1 MELQSKNYTKAL
13 DIFQDCKNH
22 LCIHGVIHGLI
33 PSRIFMAD
41 DSATAMVAST
51 EGIYLGGNPDNDLF
65 LREMNSLLRHEIF
78 PKLDADDVL
87 DYVVYYPQSP
97 LWEAK
102 MDIVMKDLYAMKS
115 GRMTFSH
122 DLGNTDAPLAD
133 GVIPVDQKLL
143 AREDCIGVDD
153 VLEEIS
159 NQWPSLEAFL
169 DKGFGCV
176 GIEETERG
184 PVIVSW
190 CLTDWV
196 VGSECELGVETAE
209 GYREKGWAKKT
220 AAGALV
226 LARKRGL
233 TRAGWQCWSS
243 NAASRR
249 TALSVGFKPLAEYP
263 VLFGW
268 TNPLNNF
275 LVNGNY
281 YMQGD
286 GTVGT
291 QKDYARAAWSY
302 AQALDK
308 GWDWDGMASLYWNAA
323 CLFYR
328 IGEKERAKH
337 YYRIAVEK
345 GWDGTECQTA
355 ADYVYSEADSA
366 AIALELAK

>member
-1 MELQSKNYTKAL
+1 MELQKENFTKARH
-13 DIFQDCKNH
+13 IFHDCNRH
-22 LCIHGVIHGLI
+22 LCIQGVIQGVI
-33 PSRIFMAD
+33 PGRIFTAD
-41 DSATAMVAST
+41 DSRAAMVAST

-65 LREMNSLLRHEIF
+65 FQEMNSLIKNDIL
-78 PKLDADDVL
+78 PKLDADDVV

-102 MDIVMKDLYAMKS
+102 MEIVMKDLYAMKS
-115 GRMTFSH
+115 ARMTFSH
-122 DLGNTDAPLAD
+122 DLSNTDATLAD

-143 AREDCIGVDD
+143 TREDCFGLDD

-159 NQWPSLEAFL
+159 KQWPSQEAFL
-169 DKGFGCV
+169 DRGFGCV
-176 GIEETERG
+176 AIEETEQG
-184 PVIVSW
+184 PAIVSW

-196 VGSECELGVETAE
+196 VGTECELGIETAE
-209 GYREKGWAKKT
+209 DYREKGWAKKT
-220 AAGALV
+220 AAGALA
-226 LARKRGL
+226 LARQRGL
-233 TRAGWQCWSS
+233 TRVGWQCWSS
-243 NAASRR
+243 NTASQR

-281 YMQGD
+281 YMRGD
-286 GTVGT
+286 DAAGTE
-291 QKDYARAAWSY
+291 KDYARAAWSY

-328 IGEKERAKH
+328 IGEKDRAKH

-345 GWDGTECQTA
+345 GWDGTECQTGE
-355 ADYVYSEADSA
+355 DYVYSEPDCT